1 MSFLNRVG
9 LGFLDPT
16 NELDKFANAIKD
28 GDVSEIVDRVS
39 GLFESV
45 EDRLDAIAEL
55 FESETA
61 GSKEALGKTQRE
73 VQRKL
78 RSEVRQVLRSAKADI
93 ADNETELGKRLMA
106 KLRAEIA
113 AEVARQMTPAPA
125 TPIADPSASLTLD
138 QALGE

>member
-1 MSFLNRVG
+1 MSFLNRMG

-28 GDVSEIVDRVS
+28 GDVSEIVERVS

-78 RSEVRQVLRSAKADI
+78 RQRGPAGATQRQGRHRRQREGAGQAAD
-93 ADNETELGKRLMA
+93 G
-106 KLRAEIA
+106 
-113 AEVARQMTPAPA
+113 
-125 TPIADPSASLTLD
+125 
-138 QALGE
+138 